1 MSGEVVQLNFSLSI
15 PTDKWLS
22 KFSIS
27 YPDLQFNLL
36 SMLPLSENQGN
47 TLLQVKGLKLAQFWD
62 EFSKFYANENF
73 NLIFKDDK
81 TILLNF
87 IVGDPWILQTIFD
100 AQLFLRFPVLIQKG
114 NITIELI
121 GSRNKIDQLINNNEN
136 WNDVDISIQQIRKYC
151 PDSLLTPRQLEI
163 LSQSLTN
170 GFFDIPRKKSL
181 SILAKE
187 IGISPSALSENV
199 RRINKKLAEHYI
211 SCLDTT

>member
-15 PTDKWLS
+15 PPEKWLS

-36 SMLPLSENQGN
+36 SMLPLSKNQGN
-47 TLLQVKGLKLAQFWD
+47 TLLQVKGLNLEQFWD
-62 EFSKFYANENF
+62 EFSKFYEKHNY
-73 NLIFKDDK
+73 NLIFNDDK

-87 IVGDPWILQTIFD
+87 IVSDPWILQTIFN
-100 AQLFLRFPVLIQKG
+100 AQLFLRFPVLVQKG

-121 GSRNKIDQLINNNEN
+121 GSRKKIDQLINNNEN
-136 WNDVDISIQQIRKYC
+136 WKDVEISIQQIRKYC

-163 LSQSLTN
+163 LSQSLIN

-181 SILAKE
+181 SLLAKE

>member
-15 PTDKWLS
+15 PPEKWLS

-36 SMLPLSENQGN
+36 SMLPLSANQGN
-47 TLLQVKGLKLAQFWD
+47 TLLQVKGINLDQFWE
-62 EFSKFYANENF
+62 EFSKIQNKLKY
-73 NLIFKDDK
+73 NLIFKDEK

-87 IVGDPWILQTIFD
+87 IIGDPWILQTIFD
-100 AQLFLRFPVLIQKG
+100 AQLFLRFPVLIQDG
-114 NITIELI
+114 RISIELI
-121 GSRNKIDQLINNNEN
+121 GSRTKIDLLINNNEN
-136 WNDVDISIQQIRKYC
+136 WKNVEISIQQIRKYC

-163 LSQSLTN
+163 LTQSLSN

-181 SILAKE
+181 SLLAKE

>member
-15 PTDKWLS
+15 PQEKWLS

-27 YPDLQFNLL
+27 YPDLQFNIL
-36 SMLPLSENQGN
+36 SMLPLSANQGN
-47 TLLQVKGLKLAQFWD
+47 ILLQVKGLNLDQFWD
-62 EFSKFYANENF
+62 EFSKFYENHNF

-100 AQLFLRFPVLIQKG
+100 AQLFLRFPVLIQRG

-121 GSRNKIDQLINNNEN
+121 GSRTKIDQLINNNEN
-136 WNDVDISIQQIRKYC
+136 WKNVEIQIQQIRKYC

-181 SILAKE
+181 SELAKE

-211 SCLDTT
+211 SCLDTA